1 MEAEMNTVITDSV
14 QRTRRQGGFVLV
26 SILVALGALGALA
39 GGHLLMMRGGAPRPA
54 ASEFGLGP
62 RTSSAALYTGTL
74 IPTEPLQRRKLQ
86 QVQVAITDAQ
96 GAPVENAQITVHGGM
111 PQHGHGLPT
120 RPRVTRHVG
129 NGIYE
134 IEGVRFN
141 MGGWWE
147 FTLAIAT
154 PAGTDRVTFNLS
166 L

>member
-1 MEAEMNTVITDSV
+1 MNTTTKNSTK
-14 QRTRRQGGFVLV
+14 RTRGQGGFVLV
-26 SILVALGALGALA
+26 GILIALGALA
-39 GGHLLMMRGGAPRPA
+39 GGHLLIMRGGAARPA

-62 RTSSAALYTGTL
+62 RTSGGGLYTATL
-74 IPTEPLQRRKLQ
+74 IPTERLRPRKLQ
-86 QVQVAITDAQ
+86 TVQVAIADAAGEPIQ
-96 GAPVENAQITVHGGM
+96 NAQIGIDGGM

-120 RPRVTRHVG
+120 RPRVTKQVG

-147 FTLAIAT
+147 FTLAINAS
-154 PAGTDRVTFNLS
+154 AGSDTVTFNLS

>member
-1 MEAEMNTVITDSV
+1 MNTTTTTSTT
-14 QRTRRQGGFVLV
+14 RTRGQAGFVLV
-26 SILVALGALGALA
+26 GILVALSALA
-39 GGHLLMMRGGAPRPA
+39 GGHLLMMRGAPRPA

-62 RTSSAALYTGTL
+62 RTSGGGLYTATL
-74 IPTEPLQRRKLQ
+74 IPTEPLRPRKLQ
-86 QVQVAITDAQ
+86 TVQVAIADAAGEPIQ
-96 GAPVENAQITVHGGM
+96 NAQISIDGGM

-120 RPRVTRHVG
+120 RPRVTKQVG

-147 FTLAIAT
+147 FKLSVK
-154 PAGTDRVTFNLS
+154 TDSGADVITFNLN